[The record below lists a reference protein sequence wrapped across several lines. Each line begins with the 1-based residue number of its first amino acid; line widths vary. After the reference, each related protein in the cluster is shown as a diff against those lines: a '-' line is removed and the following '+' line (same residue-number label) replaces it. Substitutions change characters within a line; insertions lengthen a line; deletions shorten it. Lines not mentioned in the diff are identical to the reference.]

1 MPKKILNLWRKKR
14 KRMSNYKVLF
24 CLRVLK
30 CILTTF
36 VDSFLVLYFLELSD
50 SNILPLG
57 IYKLVAVAVIFFTI
71 FSVRNIAK
79 SKYRVTLLRIG
90 IILDFLYFLTILLLR
105 EKVVDYIYLVGVLY
119 GLEEGFYFSVYN
131 MFESDGIANQER
143 AKFKG
148 TYTAVKSILDMI
160 FPLFMGTY
168 IFTAGFLNAVLIVLA
183 IVAIRIVLSFQF
195 KDNNLP
201 TENKTNLKE
210 YSKIVNKEISIR
222 KSYKM
227 EIYNGLTYSEGAFS
241 SIVMIYIIKIFSNSF
256 RLGIFTAVFSM
267 VTVLLGMLFAKVMKP
282 QNYSRNIKISTIFTV
297 TSLFIMIVNCN
308 MFTVVLFNFL
318 QTISKN
324 LTEMINS
331 NNQFDLSNQK
341 ELRKQYKVEYFVGL
355 EFSIFIGRVISQSLF
370 ILMAFIENTTIMMI
384 VFAMLLILYELNSVE
399 LNNEMQDNEKYTLR
413 NVRKEEYT

>member
-1 MPKKILNLWRKKR
+1 
-14 KRMSNYKVLF
+14 MSNYKVLF
-24 CLRVLK
+24 GLRVLK

-57 IYKLVAVAVIFFTI
+57 IYKLVAVAVIFLTI

-79 SKYRVTLLRIG
+79 SSYRVTLLRIG
-90 IILDFLYFLTILLLR
+90 IILDFVYFLTILLLK
-105 EKVVDYIYLVGVLY
+105 EKVVDFIYLVGVLY
-119 GLEEGFYFSVYN
+119 GLAEGFYFSVYN
-131 MFESDGIANQER
+131 MFESDGIANEER

-148 TYTAVKSILDMI
+148 TYTSVKSILDMI

-168 IFTAGFLNAVLIVLA
+168 IFTAGFLNAVLAVLG

-201 TENKTNLKE
+201 IENKTNLKE
-210 YSKIVNKEISIR
+210 YSEIVNQETSIR
-222 KSYKM
+222 KMYKM
-227 EIYNGLTYSEGAFS
+227 QVFEGLTYSEGAFS

-256 RLGIFTAVFSM
+256 SLGVFTALFSLVIALLGIM
-267 VTVLLGMLFAKVMKP
+267 FAKVMKP
-282 QNYSRNIKISTIFTV
+282 QNYSRNIKISTVFTV
-297 TSLFIMIVNCN
+297 TSLFIMIANCN

-331 NNQFDLSNQK
+331 NNQFDLSNQEK
-341 ELRKQYKVEYFVGL
+341 LRKQYKVEYFVGL

-370 ILMAFIENTTIMMI
+370 ILMAFIEDTHIMMV
-384 VFAMLLILYELNSVE
+384 VFAMFLILYELNSVE
-399 LNNEMQDNEKYTLR
+399 LNNEMQNNEKHTFQAPKLTKL
-413 NVRKEEYT
+413 NARKEEYE

>member
-24 CLRVLK
+24 GLRVLK

-79 SKYRVTLLRIG
+79 AKYRVTLLRIG

-131 MFESDGIANQER
+131 MFESDGIANEER

-148 TYTAVKSILDMI
+148 TYTAVKSILDMV
-160 FPLFMGTY
+160 FPIFMGTY
-168 IFTAGFLNAVLIVLA
+168 IFTEGFLNAVVVVLA
-183 IVAIRIVLSFQF
+183 VVTIRIVLSFQF
-195 KDNNLP
+195 KDRNMP
-201 TENKTNLKE
+201 SEARTNLKE
-210 YSKIVNKEISIR
+210 YGKIVNQNRKIR
-222 KSYKM
+222 QMYKTT
-227 EIYNGLTYSEGAFS
+227 IYSGLTYSEGAFS
-241 SIVMIYIIKIFSNSF
+241 SIVTIYIIKIFSNSF
-256 RLGIFTAVFSM
+256 SLGIFTSVFSI
-267 VTVLLGMLFAKVMKP
+267 VIALLGILFAKVMKP
-282 QNYSRNIKISTIFTV
+282 QNYSRNIKISTFFTV
-297 TSLFIMIVNCN
+297 TSLFIMITKCN

-318 QTISKN
+318 QTISRH

-331 NNQFDLSNQK
+331 NNEFNLVNI
-341 ELRKQYKVEYFVGL
+341 ETLRKEYKVEYFVGL

>member
-1 MPKKILNLWRKKR
+1 
-14 KRMSNYKVLF
+14 
-24 CLRVLK
+24 
-30 CILTTF
+30 
-36 VDSFLVLYFLELSD
+36 
-50 SNILPLG
+50 
-57 IYKLVAVAVIFFTI
+57 
-71 FSVRNIAK
+71 
-79 SKYRVTLLRIG
+79 
-90 IILDFLYFLTILLLR
+90 
-105 EKVVDYIYLVGVLY
+105 
-119 GLEEGFYFSVYN
+119 
-131 MFESDGIANQER
+131 
-143 AKFKG
+143 
-148 TYTAVKSILDMI
+148 
-160 FPLFMGTY
+160 
-168 IFTAGFLNAVLIVLA
+168 
-183 IVAIRIVLSFQF
+183 
-195 KDNNLP
+195 
-201 TENKTNLKE
+201 
-210 YSKIVNKEISIR
+210 
-222 KSYKM
+222 
-227 EIYNGLTYSEGAFS
+227 
-241 SIVMIYIIKIFSNSF
+241 
-256 RLGIFTAVFSM
+256 
-267 VTVLLGMLFAKVMKP
+267 MKP